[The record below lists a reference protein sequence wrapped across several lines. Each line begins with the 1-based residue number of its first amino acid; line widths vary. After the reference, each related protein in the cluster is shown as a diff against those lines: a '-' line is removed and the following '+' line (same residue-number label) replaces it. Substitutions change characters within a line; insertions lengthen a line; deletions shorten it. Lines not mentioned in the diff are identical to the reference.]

1 MGRRRVASFV
11 ALVLLAACGGRGEPQ
26 LTPGANGVLSAAT
39 LDSLWAAN
47 AELLRQ
53 EEWSKAATML
63 ERLQLEFPSND
74 PRRAEMR
81 LRLGDARLG
90 DKSYLQA
97 VREYRRLSDEFPT
110 DTLAPY
116 GLLRAGEAYARMWR
130 RPELDPTYGAQALAT
145 WQELTTRFPASGAAK
160 LAATRITEVEE
171 KFAFKEFKAATFYLK
186 YKAYD
191 SAILYLKDLVANYP
205 RSAIVPRALTELIG
219 AYKTLGYEEDTRDT
233 CVYFRRNHPDA
244 PNLDA
249 VCPQVAATPG
259 GTPSR

>member
-1 MGRRRVASFV
+1 MGRRRVACV
-11 ALVLLAACGGRGEPQ
+11 AVLLLAACGGRGEPQ

-39 LDSLWAAN
+39 LDSLWGVST
-47 AELLRQ
+47 ELLRQ
-53 EEWSKAATML
+53 EEWGKAATML
-63 ERLQLEFPSND
+63 ERLQLEFPSSD
-74 PRRAEMR
+74 PRRAELR

-90 DKSYLQA
+90 DKSNLQA

-145 WQELTTRFPASGAAK
+145 WQELTTRFPASNAAK
-160 LAATRITEVEE
+160 LAATRITAIEE
-171 KFAFKEFKAATFYLK
+171 KFAFKEYKAASFYLK

-191 SAILYLKDLVANYP
+191 SAILYLKDLVADYP
-205 RSAIVPRALTELIG
+205 RAAIVPRALTALIG
-219 AYKTLGYEEDTRDT
+219 AYKTLGYQEDMRDT
-233 CVYFRRNHPDA
+233 CLYFRRNHSDA

-249 VCPQVAATPG
+249 VCPPVAATPG